1 MIKDRKTAFTFYVIL
16 FVVIWNFADILWKV
30 MAEQSGY
37 TISTGFDI
45 VTPLVIALVTGYMFF
60 LRNGADINRK
70 LKEIRDIGGAVIL
83 DVRSIDEY
91 SKGHIPGAIN
101 VPVED
106 IESIGSNVPAKDT
119 PIYSYCLSGARSSR
133 AVTALKAMGYTKAEN
148 IGGINQY
155 KGDLE

>member
-1 MIKDRKTAFTFYVIL
+1 MIKDRRTAFTFYVIL
-16 FVVIWNFADILWKV
+16 FVVVWNSADFLWKV

-45 VTPLVIALVTGYMFF
+45 VTPAVIAFVTGYMFF

-70 LKEIRDIGGAVIL
+70 LNEIRSIDGAVIL

-91 SKGHIPGAIN
+91 RQGHIPGAIN

-106 IESIGSNVPAKDT
+106 IESIGSKVPAKDT
-119 PIYSYCLSGARSSR
+119 PVYSYCLTGARSSR
-133 AVTALKAMGYTKAEN
+133 AVKALKAMGYTKAEN
-148 IGGINQY
+148 IGGINRY
-155 KGDLE
+155 KGEQE